1 MRGRGIFLQDLR
13 RAYNRL
19 EGGTLSRILTCVRAP
34 GLHAVAVYRF
44 GNWLLDRNL
53 LVNAFLFPIYLLL
66 NYHVK
71 AFWGICILRRAIIGE
86 GLFIGNWGGIFVTGM
101 AVIGRNCDLFQD
113 VSIGVNRSGSQYG
126 YPIIGDNVQIG
137 PGVKIHG
144 KVNIGNNVRIA
155 PNVTIDRNIPDNVH
169 VSPAPIQVVG
179 VSPLPER
186 AAREGHKTRRLTP
199 VTRNAPQAK

>member
-1 MRGRGIFLQDLR
+1 MRRRGVFLQDLR

-19 EGGTLSRILTCVRAP
+19 DGGMISRLLACARAP

-53 LVNAFLFPIYLLL
+53 LVNALLLPVYLLL

-86 GLFIGNWGGIFVTGM
+86 GLCIGNWGGIFVSGM
-101 AVIGRNCDLFQD
+101 AVIGRNCDIFQD
-113 VSIGVNRSGSQYG
+113 VSIGVSRSGNQYG
-126 YPIIGDNVQIG
+126 YPIIGDSVQIG

-169 VSPAPIQVVG
+169 VSAAPVQVVG
-179 VSPLPER
+179 VSPLAER
-186 AAREGHKTRRLTP
+186 PAREEHHARRFAP
-199 VTRNAPQAK
+199 ANRNTPQA